1 MTSTYVSVPR
11 RIGRIATGL
20 AGLALLVGLLGGAPI
35 ALYLVAG
42 NPLPDHLP
50 TFGEAVSTLTSPD
63 DGQLFLRALALVG
76 WLGWLTF
83 ALSVLIELVA
93 LVLRVPAPHLPGMR
107 TQQRM
112 ATALIASV
120 TLIVSTGAAAS
131 ASALGL
137 GQTTGYA
144 MTPAGAP
151 SIGIPGDTPL
161 HVGYQSQAP
170 TYTAGFGAAPARPA
184 PALVDAS
191 QNNTWDQGPWSG
203 TPGSDP
209 THAATGGGG
218 GQAAVPGP
226 VTEARAGEPVY
237 RVEQDDYL
245 GSIADRYLGDFE
257 RYPELAELNNIGDP
271 DLIKAGDFL
280 KMPESAEDRG
290 VREHAT
296 GLVDA
301 PPPAAAT
308 PPSHPGEVEP
318 APSNTPAPSNSAPS
332 TPTPS
337 TSAPGSTA
345 PGSTAPGAPAPGASA
360 PGSSAPGSAAPGSAA
375 PGAATPAPAP
385 SSSSGAA
392 APGAHG
398 TQPPAP
404 HHGEDPLGG
413 LNGAKGLD
421 GNDRGPLPLAVS
433 AVLAAAAVVGAQ
445 VGALFGLRDRRRRPS
460 RH

>member
-1 MTSTYVSVPR
+1 MTSTRISVPR
-11 RIGRIATGL
+11 RIGRITTGL
-20 AGLALLVGLLGGAPI
+20 AGLVLLVGLLAGAPI
-35 ALYLVAG
+35 ALYAVAG
-42 NPLPDHLP
+42 NPIPDRLP
-50 TFGEAVSTLTSPD
+50 TLDAAVATLTSPD

-83 ALSVLIELVA
+83 TLSVLVELVA

-137 GQTTGYA
+137 GAAQTVPSGVA
-144 MTPAGAP
+144 PAAAAP

-161 HVGYQSQAP
+161 HVGYQSAAP
-170 TYTAGFGAAPARPA
+170 TYTAGFGAAPARPD
-184 PALVDAS
+184 LVAAS
-191 QNNTWDQGPWSG
+191 GAWDQGPWSG
-203 TPGSDP
+203 TPGSAP
-209 THAATGGGG
+209 THAAAGGTAGEAG
-218 GQAAVPGP
+218 GQAYRAPA
-226 VTEARAGEPVY
+226 TEALPGDPVY

-245 GSIADRYLGDFE
+245 GAIADRYLGDFE
-257 RYPELAELNNIGDP
+257 RYPELAQLNGIDDP
-271 DLIKAGDFL
+271 DVIRAGDFL
-280 KMPESAEDRG
+280 HLPENAKDRG

-301 PPPAAAT
+301 PPPVTAT
-308 PPSHPGEVEP
+308 PPGT
-318 APSNTPAPSNSAPS
+318 APDVTD
-332 TPTPS
+332 PTP
-337 TSAPGSTA
+337 
-345 PGSTAPGAPAPGASA
+345 
-360 PGSSAPGSAAPGSAA
+360 AAPG
-375 PGAATPAPAP
+375 GAATPAPGTSAP
-385 SSSSGAA
+385 STSAPTPAPAPATQAPSTQAP
-392 APGAHG
+392 APGGQGA
-398 TQPPAP
+398 PEAP
-404 HHGEDPLGG
+404 HQGEDPLGG

-445 VGALFGLRDRRRRPS
+445 VGALLGLRDRRRPS

>member
-1 MTSTYVSVPR
+1 MTSTQISVPR
-11 RIGRIATGL
+11 RIARIATGL
-20 AGLALLVGLLGGAPI
+20 AGLVLLVGLLGGAPV
-35 ALYLVAG
+35 ALYAVAG
-42 NPLPDHLP
+42 NPIPDQLP
-50 TFGEAVSTLTSPD
+50 TLDQAINTLTSPD

-83 ALSVLIELVA
+83 ALSVLVELVA
-93 LVLRVPAPHLPGMR
+93 MILRVPAPHLPGMR

-112 ATALIASV
+112 ATALLASV

-137 GQTTGYA
+137 GATHAPATGFA
-144 MTPAGAP
+144 PAAAP

-161 HVGYQSQAP
+161 HVGYQSAAP

-184 PALVDAS
+184 TPDLVGAGFS
-191 QNNTWDQGPWSG
+191 APNAWDQGPWSG
-203 TPGSDP
+203 TPGADP
-209 THAATGGGG
+209 MHAATGNSTAGEAG
-218 GQAAVPGP
+218 GQSYRAPAKEAQPGD
-226 VTEARAGEPVY
+226 PVY

-245 GSIADRYLGDFE
+245 GTIADRYLGDFE
-257 RYPELAELNNIGDP
+257 RYPELAQLNGISDP
-271 DLIKAGDFL
+271 DRIQVGDFL
-280 KMPESAEDRG
+280 HLPENARDRG

-301 PPPAAAT
+301 PPPVTAPGGTAT
-308 PPSHPGEVEP
+308 PG
-318 APSNTPAPSNSAPS
+318 TPAPDKPAPEK
-332 TPTPS
+332 PAPERPAPEPA
-337 TSAPGSTA
+337 APGSTT
-345 PGSTAPGAPAPGASA
+345 PGSTTPGTPAPGPSTTAPAPGA
-360 PGSSAPGSAAPGSAA
+360 AAPG
-375 PGAATPAPAP
+375 GHATPAP
-385 SSSSGAA
+385 
-392 APGAHG
+392 
-398 TQPPAP
+398 PPA

-445 VGALFGLRDRRRRPS
+445 VGALLGLRDRRRP

>member
-1 MTSTYVSVPR
+1 MTSTQISVPR

-20 AGLALLVGLLGGAPI
+20 AGLVLLVGLLGGAPV
-35 ALYLVAG
+35 ALYAVAG
-42 NPLPDHLP
+42 NPIPDQLP
-50 TFGEAVSTLTSPD
+50 TLDQAINTLTSPD

-83 ALSVLIELVA
+83 ALSVLVELVA
-93 LVLRVPAPHLPGMR
+93 MILRVPAPHLPGLR

-112 ATALIASV
+112 ATALLASV

-137 GQTTGYA
+137 GATHAPATGFA
-144 MTPAGAP
+144 PAAAP

-161 HVGYQSQAP
+161 HVGYQSAAP
-170 TYTAGFGAAPARPA
+170 AYTAGFGPA
-184 PALVDAS
+184 PATPDLSGAGFSAPDG
-191 QNNTWDQGPWSG
+191 WERGPWSG
-203 TPGSDP
+203 TPGAGP
-209 THAATGGGG
+209 MHAAAGNSTAGEAGG
-218 GQAAVPGP
+218 GQAYRAPAKEAQPGDP
-226 VTEARAGEPVY
+226 MY

-245 GSIADRYLGDFE
+245 GTIADRYLGDFE
-257 RYPELAELNNIGDP
+257 RYPELAQLNGIADP
-271 DLIKAGDFL
+271 DRIEAGDFL
-280 KMPESAEDRG
+280 RLPENARDRG

-301 PPPAAAT
+301 PPPVT
-308 PPSHPGEVEP
+308 
-318 APSNTPAPSNSAPS
+318 
-332 TPTPS
+332 
-337 TSAPGSTA
+337 
-345 PGSTAPGAPAPGASA
+345 APAPGGVAGPGGPA
-360 PGSSAPGSAAPGSAA
+360 PEKPEPAPEK
-375 PGAATPAPAP
+375 PAPAP
-385 SSSSGAA
+385 EPAASGTATPGKP
-392 APGAHG
+392 APGPAATTPAPGSNATTPAPGGH
-398 TQPPAP
+398 TTPAPPA

-445 VGALFGLRDRRRRPS
+445 VGALLGLRDRRRP

>member
-20 AGLALLVGLLGGAPI
+20 AGLVLLVGLLGGAPI
-35 ALYLVAG
+35 ALYLIAG
-42 NPLPDHLP
+42 NPLPDHVP
-50 TFGEAVSTLTSPD
+50 TFGEAVTTLTSPD

-83 ALSVLIELVA
+83 ALSVLIELCA

-131 ASALGL
+131 ASALGF
-137 GQTTGYA
+137 GQTTTGYA

-161 HVGYQSQAP
+161 HVGYQSQTPAH
-170 TYTAGFGAAPARPA
+170 TAGFGAAPVRQATPDLIPA
-184 PALVDAS
+184 A

-203 TPGSDP
+203 TPGSGP
-209 THAATGGGG
+209 LHTATGGDGG
-218 GQAAVPGP
+218 GAQAAAPGP
-226 VTEARAGEPVY
+226 VTEAQAGEPVY
-237 RVEQDDYL
+237 RVEQDDFL
-245 GSIADRYLGDFE
+245 GAIADRYLGDFE
-257 RYPELAELNNIGDP
+257 RYPELAELNKIGDP

-280 KMPESAEDRG
+280 HLPENAQDHG
-290 VREHAT
+290 VRQHAT

-301 PPPAAAT
+301 PPPADAT
-308 PPSHPGEVEP
+308 PPATPGEADP
-318 APSNTPAPSNSAPS
+318 APVPGNSSAPAPTTPAPAPTTAAPSTPAPSA
-332 TPTPS
+332 
-337 TSAPGSTA
+337 SAPGAS
-345 PGSTAPGAPAPGASA
+345 APGASAPGASAPGASA
-360 PGSSAPGSAAPGSAA
+360 PGSAAPGT
-375 PGAATPAPAP
+375 ATPGP
-385 SSSSGAA
+385 AA
-392 APGAHG
+392 AGGQG
-398 TQPPAP
+398 TQTPAP

>member
-50 TFGEAVSTLTSPD
+50 TFGEAFTTLTSPD
-63 DGQLFLRALALVG
+63 DGRLFLRALALVG

-83 ALSVLIELVA
+83 TLSVLIELVA
-93 LVLRVPAPHLPGMR
+93 MVLRVPAPHLPGMR

-131 ASALGL
+131 ASALGF
-137 GQTTGYA
+137 GQSTAGYA
-144 MTPAGAP
+144 VTPAGTP
-151 SIGIPGDTPL
+151 GVGIPGDTPL
-161 HVGYQSQAP
+161 HVGYQSQTP
-170 TYTAGFGAAPARPA
+170 TYTVGFGAAPARPTV
-184 PALVDAS
+184 PAGLVDAG
-191 QNNTWDQGPWSG
+191 QQTWDQGPWSG

-209 THAATGGGG
+209 AHAVTGGGG
-218 GQAAVPGP
+218 GQAAAPGP
-226 VTEARAGEPVY
+226 ITEARAGEPVY

-245 GSIADRYLGDFE
+245 GAIADRYLGDFE
-257 RYPELAELNNIGDP
+257 RYPELAELNGIGDP
-271 DLIKAGDFL
+271 DVIKAGDFL
-280 KMPESAEDRG
+280 QLPENAEDHG

-301 PPPAAAT
+301 PPPATAT
-308 PPSHPGEVEP
+308 PPAAPGDADRDP
-318 APSNTPAPSNSAPS
+318 APGNASAPGAPAPATPGTPAPTTPAPAPATSAPG
-332 TPTPS
+332 TA
-337 TSAPGSTA
+337 APGSTA
-345 PGSTAPGAPAPGASA
+345 PGSTAPGPAAQGDQGAPV
-360 PGSSAPGSAAPGSAA
+360 
-375 PGAATPAPAP
+375 
-385 SSSSGAA
+385 
-392 APGAHG
+392 
-398 TQPPAP
+398 PP
-404 HHGEDPLGG
+404 GEDPLGG

-421 GNDRGPLPLAVS
+421 GNERGPLPLAVS

-445 VGALFGLRDRRRRPS
+445 VGALFGLRDRRRPS

>member
-1 MTSTYVSVPR
+1 MTSTQISVPR

-20 AGLALLVGLLGGAPI
+20 AGLVLLVGLLGGAPV
-35 ALYLVAG
+35 ALYAVAG
-42 NPLPDHLP
+42 NPIPDQLP
-50 TFGEAVSTLTSPD
+50 TLDAAISTLTSPD

-83 ALSVLIELVA
+83 ALSVLIELCA
-93 LVLRVPAPHLPGMR
+93 MILRVPAPHLPGMR

-112 ATALIASV
+112 ATALLASV

-137 GQTTGYA
+137 GATHA
-144 MTPAGAP
+144 PASGFAPAAAP

-161 HVGYQSQAP
+161 HVGYQSAAP

-184 PALVDAS
+184 ATDPAPARPATPDLVGAGFS
-191 QNNTWDQGPWSG
+191 APNAWDEGPWSG
-203 TPGSDP
+203 TPGTDP
-209 THAATGGGG
+209 MHAAAGNTAGEAG
-218 GQAAVPGP
+218 GQAYRAPAK
-226 VTEARAGEPVY
+226 EAQPGEPVY

-245 GSIADRYLGDFE
+245 GTIADRYLGDFE
-257 RYPELAELNNIGDP
+257 RYPELAQLNGISDP
-271 DLIKAGDFL
+271 DMIQVGDFL
-280 KMPESAEDRG
+280 HLPENAKDRG

-301 PPPAAAT
+301 PPPATAPAEGGAAA
-308 PPSHPGEVEP
+308 P
-318 APSNTPAPSNSAPS
+318 APERPAPAPER
-332 TPTPS
+332 PAPAPERPAPAPEKPAPEAA
-337 TSAPGSTA
+337 APGTS
-345 PGSTAPGAPAPGASA
+345 APGAPAPG
-360 PGSSAPGSAAPGSAA
+360 SSTAAPS
-375 PGAATPAPAP
+375 TPAP
-385 SSSSGAA
+385 GVD
-392 APGAHG
+392 APGGH
-398 TQPPAP
+398 TTPVPPPA

-445 VGALFGLRDRRRRPS
+445 VGALLGLRDRRRP

>member
-35 ALYLVAG
+35 ALYLIAG
-42 NPLPDHLP
+42 NPLPDHVP
-50 TFGEAVSTLTSPD
+50 TFGEAVTTLTSPD

-83 ALSVLIELVA
+83 TLSVLIELCA
-93 LVLRVPAPHLPGMR
+93 MVLRVPAPHLPGMR

-131 ASALGL
+131 ASALGF
-137 GQTTGYA
+137 GQSTTGYA
-144 MTPAGAP
+144 MTPAGVP
-151 SIGIPGDTPL
+151 GIGIPGDTPL
-161 HVGYQSQAP
+161 HVGYQSQTP
-170 TYTAGFGAAPARPA
+170 TYTVGFGAAPARPA
-184 PALVDAS
+184 PADLIPAS
-191 QNNTWDQGPWSG
+191 QSNTWDQGPWSG

-209 THAATGGGG
+209 TRTATGGDGG
-218 GQAAVPGP
+218 GAQAAVPGP
-226 VTEARAGEPVY
+226 VTEAQVGEPVY

-245 GSIADRYLGDFE
+245 GAIADRYLGDFE
-257 RYPELAELNNIGDP
+257 RYQELAALNEIGDP

-280 KMPESAEDRG
+280 QLPENAQDHG

-301 PPPAAAT
+301 PPPTAAT
-308 PPSHPGEVEP
+308 PPATPGEAAP
-318 APSNTPAPSNSAPS
+318 APVPGNSSAPAPTTPAPAPATSAPS
-332 TPTPS
+332 TPAPS
-337 TSAPGSTA
+337 TSAPST
-345 PGSTAPGAPAPGASA
+345 SA
-360 PGSSAPGSAAPGSAA
+360 PSTSAPSASAPGSAAPA
-375 PGAATPAPAP
+375 PGSTGTPGP
-385 SSSSGAA
+385 AA
-392 APGAHG
+392 AGGQG
-398 TQPPAP
+398 TPAP